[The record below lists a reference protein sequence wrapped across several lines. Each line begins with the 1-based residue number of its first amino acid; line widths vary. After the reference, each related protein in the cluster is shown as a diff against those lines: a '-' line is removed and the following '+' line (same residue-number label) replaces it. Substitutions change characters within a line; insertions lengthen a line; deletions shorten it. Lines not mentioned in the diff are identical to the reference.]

1 MPGNPSRYSVPI
13 FKSSVAGITRS
24 PPLSRIATQF
34 PDDLIPRIVNDELR
48 GAYLN
53 LRAASSD
60 DIEMDILIV
69 GLVIAAGLYIAVRLT
84 LRYFFP
90 SDT

>member
-13 FKSSVAGITRS
+13 FKSSVAGITRF

-48 GAYLN
+48 GALN

-69 GLVIAAGLYIAVRLT
+69 GLVIAAGVYIAVRLA

>member
-1 MPGNPSRYSVPI
+1 
-13 FKSSVAGITRS
+13 
-24 PPLSRIATQF
+24 
-34 PDDLIPRIVNDELR
+34 LIPRIVNDELR
-48 GAYLN
+48 GALN

-69 GLVIAAGLYIAVRLT
+69 GLVIAAGVYIAVRLA